1 MAYEYDDQNIFAKI
15 LRGEIPNTTVME
27 TEHCLA
33 FRDINPLLPE
43 HILIIPK
50 GPYVNYD
57 HFALLAT
64 DIEIVDFTRTIGK
77 VCDAVGVSPDQGDW
91 YRIVSNA
98 GEHGIQEVPHL
109 HVHILGGASSGR
121 MTQRS

>member
-15 LRGEIPNTTVME
+15 LRAEIPNTTVME

-64 DIEIVDFTRTIGK
+64 DTEIVDFTRTIGK
-77 VCDAVGVSPDQGDW
+77 VCDAIGVSQ
-91 YRIVSNA
+91 Y
-98 GEHGIQEVPHL
+98 Q
-109 HVHILGGASSGR
+109 
-121 MTQRS
+121 TQANMAFKRCLICMFISWVEPAPGV